1 MPKSKRDLPENEWSF
16 FVKVEDV
23 SDRPEVFSLEV
34 DEESRAALAR
44 RFNIP
49 SIESLCAQATVSPV
63 AGAFHVTGHLK
74 AKIVQSCIVTA
85 EPVTSE
91 IEEDFEG
98 WFADR
103 SQTISFAAAKKE
115 REIQTAHSEVEILDE
130 SEDPEPVIGGRID
143 LGELAAQHLSL
154 AIPPYPRQEGA
165 RYDYGDEEEG
175 AREASP
181 LRKNPFEALKD
192 WKEKR

>member
-1 MPKSKRDLPENEWSF
+1 M
-16 FVKVEDV
+16 
-23 SDRPEVFSLEV
+23 
-34 DEESRAALAR
+34 
-44 RFNIP
+44 
-49 SIESLCAQATVSPV
+49 
-63 AGAFHVTGHLK
+63 
-74 AKIVQSCIVTA
+74 TA

>member
-23 SDRPEVFSLEV
+23 SDRPEVFSLEA
-34 DEESRAALAR
+34 DEELRAALAR

-103 SQTISFAAAKKE
+103 SQTISFAAAKKSAKYK
-115 REIQTAHSEVEILDE
+115 RRIRRSRFWMKAKIRSRLSVAGLIWE
-130 SEDPEPVIGGRID
+130 SWRPSIYPWRFLLIRVRKVRVMTM
-143 LGELAAQHLSL
+143 AMKRRAP
-154 AIPPYPRQEGA
+154 ARRRRYAKIP
-165 RYDYGDEEEG
+165 
-175 AREASP
+175 S
-181 LRKNPFEALKD
+181 
-192 WKEKR
+192 KR